1 MRNSNELLDQTRIIL
16 NDRSNL
22 YGNSRTNHERISELW
37 SGYLGNYI
45 SPMQVS
51 LMQLLVKVSRLAET
65 PSHEDSLQDIL
76 GYACI
81 YADLLNGFENDFPN
95 ELKAVQNGV

>member
-1 MRNSNELLDQTRIIL
+1 MKNSNELLDQTRIIL
-16 NDRSNL
+16 NDRNNL
-22 YGNSRTNHERISELW
+22 YGNCRTNHERISELW
-37 SGYLGNYI
+37 SGYLGTYI

-51 LMQLLVKVSRLAET
+51 LMQLLVKVSRLAES
-65 PSHEDSLQDIL
+65 PSHEDSVQDIL

-81 YADLLNGFENDFPN
+81 YAELLNGFENDFPN